1 MAVEDE
7 VPLWRYLS
15 GEAEEG
21 RLYLDESVAKSCR
34 DACNEQIGI
43 YEDLLKDLQIMS
55 AVSGFG
61 RFDCSDE
68 LAKMFGQKAISGDGD
83 VHTALIEHIEVLGLI
98 RDTIQ
103 ISVERYEAQQQAA
116 AAGQDKLL
124 N

>member
-15 GEAEEG
+15 GEAKEG

-55 AVSGFG
+55 TVSGFG